1 MGERHTSQK
10 KGTAEEMGTGPLTK
24 EEQEHREAEKVPLS

>member
-1 MGERHTSQK
+1 MGECHTSQK
-10 KGTAEEMGTGPLTK
+10 KEEMGTGPLTK